1 VNATGVDPK
10 TGAIRYLAIGDSLTQ
25 GIGPDNFEQAA
36 FPIRLG
42 ERWKAKGCKVEV
54 KNAGISGYTVAQMIQ
69 DEVPEIAAFKPT
81 LITFQSGAN
90 DIANGVTIDDYRKN
104 VKIVLDAAKKSGA
117 RVVVLLQN
125 EWFRAPHGPD
135 YGGTAEK
142 RATYDAVMMEEV
154 KTKGAE
160 LADLRPI
167 YKAQADKKLWVADG
181 IHPPAKVYEEWATE
195 LARVITV
202 PCAK

>member
-1 VNATGVDPK
+1 ME
-10 TGAIRYLAIGDSLTQ
+10 L
-25 GIGPDNFEQAA
+25 
-36 FPIRLG
+36 
-42 ERWKAKGCKVEV
+42 
-54 KNAGISGYTVAQMIQ
+54 KNAGIAGYTVAQMIA

-90 DIANGVTIDDYRKN
+90 DIANGVTIDEYRKN
-104 VKIVLDAAKKSGA
+104 VKKVLETAKKSGA

-142 RATYDAVMMEEV
+142 RNAYDAVMLDEV
-154 KTKGAE
+154 GKAKAE

-167 YKAQADKKLWVADG
+167 YKAQADKKMWVADG
-181 IHPPAKVYEEWATE
+181 IHPPAKAYEEWATE